1 MTEEERRRRL
11 IAMGLDPTQ
20 YRYVTNEEKAY
31 EETTGGGAF
40 LTGVG
45 QSVGGGIGGLGGAAI
60 GASYGSAL
68 GPFGTLAGGIGGGLI
83 GGLLGGM
90 GQSAA
95 EDAFLDD
102 AEEQALALKRQIA
115 LEKYPKL
122 TLTGQFAPSL
132 IAARPSFT
140 TIRNI
145 PGALANAPTRSQ
157 TAIQRYALASSGFGG
172 GLEAG
177 IEAGSQALRGGITD
191 WSRVGAAGLLGA
203 TLTEPTRAFGK
214 IGATVARKGETSKQ
228 FLERTG
234 MLRPLTEVEAIAR
247 NAEIA
252 AKHQKSLKEAT
263 EKADRELDAA
273 EAVKQTE
280 AEVKAE
286 AEEARRTEPTK
297 AEEGDAEKQINRDI
311 DAADT
316 ARMKAHG
323 AWVKADNELNNLP
336 PDLNDTPFVAKARR
350 NVAELKAASDEAAE
364 TWTNLK
370 NDRVRMRKE
379 RAAKELEA
387 NDLWERHARRKAAI
401 DGVKPRPL
409 PDNLLDIAQ
418 GLAAKLGITWHEAV
432 PKLHAM
438 DKAGKRID
446 LRGKYNLREHS
457 ITLDKLEAQAD
468 TPFHEYLHG
477 LWQVLKRSA
486 DRKHRGLVELFEN
499 DLFKDS
505 PRWQELKSSGE
516 RKVWSEERIVEST
529 GKALSE
535 RMDNPPKG
543 WIDKFNRWLDDWRL
557 ERDARKGFP
566 VKEGELS
573 DKHFQRIVDWMA
585 MRGERQPALQPRQ
598 LELMLGDL
606 AVRSPLD
613 SFGPLSGG
621 KRYVDDIK
629 TEEAVAAD
637 EAAPPAKKAPVKK
650 APVKKAPTDPIDK
663 LKAKVAD
670 GKKITVSHVGADDLS
685 GMSQDNLRKI
695 HFETDLASKL
705 RLGLGGASNKLDQK
719 TINLKQGQNF
729 LEGAGHGADIV
740 VLHRIPDER
749 LAGADPEQT
758 GPTAKGHTG
767 KNWRDAVAKSNAELV
782 YVTWYRNA
790 VDFEGRD
797 FIDTPGYKVI
807 TDASE
812 PQDGLF
818 LTVLKKEKAPPVE
831 DIRGQAVDD
840 SSYVAAVEAGD
851 VDAQQRMVNDAAQ
864 KAGYI
869 TGPVYHGSEKEF
881 NKFRG
886 SRKGTWVAF
895 DKSGAQPGGWDTP
908 RKVYNLFADPGS
920 NPVTLTKEAYDAWRF
935 SSSGTNWI
943 KKFFEGGWRDG
954 FPASKGTGYS
964 GAQPE
969 VRAGTHGTKE
979 PTSVRVGDYALV
991 VRKPNQLKSAD
1002 PVTRD
1007 NKGNVIPLSKRF
1019 DLGVEDIRYQP
1030 VEFDPDDKAWQA
1042 TELRLRKEF
1051 DVRPRNT
1058 KLPELPE
1065 DIRAYVH
1072 DYMVERLRQ
1081 YGELRVPGTRVFKD
1095 GKLVAMDEKEHNY
1108 QDAFT
1113 VSGEAAERLTGR
1125 TAKDEADALTPP
1137 TLMELFKDQ
1146 VRLRSGNE
1154 PSPLQNSNLLRIALH
1169 RYAEFLQKNADY
1181 TPPWMRFQPVK
1192 PEEFAAA
1199 VDVMAKHDP
1208 TLLKKYSKRVRG
1220 KMMDRIKAG
1229 TFSVARGQQ
1238 ILARFVNKPFPE
1250 DMSGEEIAQ
1259 VINGLEMYHG
1269 SGQADAIRREG
1280 FKGEELSPSGIIGR
1294 GIYMTPTLRMAK
1306 SYGYPISI
1314 RTNFKKLL
1322 DLNHNYDYLQS
1333 VTRRAADD
1341 KARNAMLLEQ
1351 GYDGLTYKAGGGY
1364 REVVAFREP
1373 FQQATD
1379 QLHEYYG
1386 GERLQDVDTFLE
1398 DMNEYQLNTNT
1409 DHFSSNP
1416 ASKQPWL
1423 LDSIVEKIRKTGH
1436 KGSEQEQK
1444 TAGIVANAAD
1454 ATARDAQRLEGEFLE
1469 AFEFIEQ
1476 RKVSLSQEDGQHAA
1490 IYMAYMRRGMPE
1502 GIPADT
1508 MARYNAPDSPVKHY
1522 VDFFYRNYTETRRRQ
1537 IEANMKIWHPKA
1549 GELLEAG
1556 TDPAYAPE
1564 MMNQDMWRILSGK
1577 EGAKARSDAKKELVD
1592 WWEDN
1597 LDEPGSITRDELEQA
1612 ADDYVARLSGGSAHL
1627 GSTKFGALR
1636 KAESIGLPLR
1646 LEEDGSFAWIENH
1659 AGRAYQRYMRR
1670 FARDFSFFKNMES
1683 NDFVRQAL
1691 GLMKQDKTY
1700 DAALPQ
1706 GDNPFH
1712 VKTKREVVA
1721 GETIEMNRAMTT
1733 DKNLNDFIKAYLG
1746 YYEGDELFGRTANR
1760 LVVSHWLGV
1769 MSGVRDLFS
1778 SYVFALPH
1786 LRGVDMPL
1794 MLTSLKDIGRNWK
1807 QSHLLGVNKSHYNRL
1822 EFATETHN
1830 KLADTINRWSDIV
1843 SKYSGR
1849 TPLERITRAA
1859 QFGIGRA
1866 AVMQHMGLA
1875 EGASVTADRNLRRL
1889 GQMSGVDVKALRN
1902 HANKDLTDFKI
1913 PDEQLDDM
1921 LDRMAA
1927 SWVDAN
1933 QGTYDVRGVP
1943 MFTMHGPMA
1952 NFTSLARW
1960 NVEKLN
1966 MTRKELV
1973 NPIVDE
1979 GDWRPFIKATLGAA
1993 FTGTLLIELSEF
2005 INNKFRANPTLAEAV
2020 REGDKEEMTYAVAD
2034 SLNYAGYFGLA
2045 SALFND
2051 TAIAIS
2057 RGQRPRTGGVV
2068 FPAFDFIGGSLMEPL
2083 FDASTAI
2090 TEGAEPLPTV
2100 FDAFRD
2106 VLKNT
2111 MQTYRILHNHT
2122 LGSEDVDKQ
2131 NIRRDLRIFRRF
2143 EGVRGMPPSSDVGN
2157 RYLRPDTR
2165 EFKEAETI
2173 QESIDLLPAA
2183 FEEQRER
2190 AKGRGDKLKSYASGL
2205 YTIPDKTLPAIS
2217 TPEGVEEFMR
2227 YKDYIMR
2234 QRGGGTWQ
2242 RIFNDWARN
2251 KQMTATK
2258 KVLVKSYVQ
2267 HLMDR
2272 GE

>member
-20 YRYVTNEEKAY
+20 YRYRTAEEKAY
-31 EETTGGGAF
+31 EETTGGGAL

-60 GASYGSAL
+60 GASYGSAIFP
-68 GPFGTLAGGIGGGLI
+68 GWGTLIGGIGGGLI
-83 GGLLGGM
+83 GGIAGGF

-115 LEKYPKL
+115 IEKYPKL
-122 TLTGQFAPSL
+122 TLAGQFAPSL
-132 IAARPSFT
+132 LAARPSFT
-140 TIRNI
+140 TLRNI

-172 GLEAG
+172 GLESG
-177 IEAGSQALRGGITD
+177 IEAGSQALLHGGITD
-191 WSRVGAAGLLGA
+191 WGRVGTAGLLGA
-203 TLTEPTRAFGK
+203 TLTEPTRAFGR

-350 NVAELKAASDEAAE
+350 NVAELKAASDEANDLYVKAKE
-364 TWTNLK
+364 
-370 NDRVRMRKE
+370 DRVRMRKE

-387 NDLWERHARRKAAI
+387 NDLWERHARRKATV

-457 ITLDKLEAQAD
+457 VTLDKLEAQAD

-629 TEEAVAAD
+629 TEEAVAAE
-637 EAAPPAKKAPVKK
+637 EAAPPAKK

-685 GMSQDNLRKI
+685 GMSQDALRKI

-818 LTVLKKEKAPPVE
+818 LTVLKKEKAAPAE
-831 DIRGQAVDD
+831 DIRGQAVEGTFKERTAALANAQRRKPESAMLRVHKASGGGVVGMVAEHGGDLTHRMAQGGGRYHAGHPYMQEKLDLLDRNLNNPYGFEREARENAVNNAKGQGLSVENHQKNVDD
-840 SSYVAAVEAGD
+840 ALSTYANEHRKLQTHNEAQTDARDLAVAIGEQRWDEARRLTAKLKSE
-851 VDAQQRMVNDAAQ
+851 VD
-864 KAGYI
+864 K
-869 TGPVYHGSEKEF
+869 GSESWE
-881 NKFRG
+881 R
-886 SRKGTWVAF
+886 
-895 DKSGAQPGGWDTP
+895 
-908 RKVYNLFADPGS
+908 
-920 NPVTLTKEAYDAWRF
+920 
-935 SSSGTNWI
+935 
-943 KKFFEGGWRDG
+943 
-954 FPASKGTGYS
+954 
-964 GAQPE
+964 
-969 VRAGTHGTKE
+969 
-979 PTSVRVGDYALV
+979 YAL
-991 VRKPNQLKSAD
+991 KD
-1002 PVTRD
+1002 E
-1007 NKGNVIPLSKRF
+1007 G
-1019 DLGVEDIRYQP
+1019 EDIR
-1030 VEFDPDDKAWQA
+1030 
-1042 TELRLRKEF
+1042 T
-1051 DVRPRNT
+1051 
-1058 KLPELPE
+1058 
-1065 DIRAYVH
+1065 
-1072 DYMVERLRQ
+1072 
-1081 YGELRVPGTRVFKD
+1081 
-1095 GKLVAMDEKEHNY
+1095 
-1108 QDAFT
+1108 
-1113 VSGEAAERLTGR
+1113 
-1125 TAKDEADALTPP
+1125 
-1137 TLMELFKDQ
+1137 
-1146 VRLRSGNE
+1146 
-1154 PSPLQNSNLLRIALH
+1154 
-1169 RYAEFLQKNADY
+1169 
-1181 TPPWMRFQPVK
+1181 QPVK

-1238 ILARFVNKPFPE
+1238 ILARFVNKPFSE
-1250 DMSGEEIAQ
+1250 DMSGEDIAQ

-1269 SGQADAIRREG
+1269 SVDADAIRREG
-1280 FKGEELSPSGIIGR
+1280 FKGEELSQHSLAGR
-1294 GIYMTPTLRMAK
+1294 GVYMTPSRNLAA
-1306 SYGYPISI
+1306 SYAGTDQILLPATNEASIDLDVKDFSRNISI

-1322 DLNHNYDYLQS
+1322 DINGRQFNKKKSLEFLNDFKKAAKELDYRIKPDTEEYIKEIMTDQNTLNTVVGHLHMMIDMPVS
-1333 VTRRAADD
+1333 DSLTAVDL
-1341 KARNAMLLEQ
+1341 RNRVLNKM
-1351 GYDGLTYKAGGGY
+1351 GYDGLTYSFLDS

-1502 GIPADT
+1502 GIPSDT

-1778 SYVFALPH
+1778 SYIFALPH

-1993 FTGTLLIELSEF
+1993 FTGTLLIEISEF

-2034 SLNYAGYFGLA
+2034 SLAYAGYFGLA